1 MAGIARTRA
10 TGAEGMLPELV
21 AWSSSFEHDRA
32 LVREDLIGS
41 AAHVTMLART
51 RIITVDDARALRDAL
66 RVLYDEACAGILVL
80 PSDEED
86 VHMAVEAELGKRFG
100 PVAARLHTARSRND
114 QVGLDLRIHL
124 RDQGA
129 ALFQAVAALLEQ
141 LADPASPQGAAP
153 LPPSPP
159 R

>member
-1 MAGIARTRA
+1 MAGSARTRA

-21 AWSSSFEHDRA
+21 AWSSSFEDDKA

-80 PSDEED
+80 RSDEED
-86 VHMAVEAELGKRFG
+86 GHMAVEAELRKRLR
-100 PVAARLHTARSRND
+100 PAAARRHTGR
-114 QVGLDLRIHL
+114 
-124 RDQGA
+124 
-129 ALFQAVAALLEQ
+129 
-141 LADPASPQGAAP
+141 
-153 LPPSPP
+153 
-159 R
+159 